1 MYVCVCACI
10 FVYVCVFAYVCRRG
24 SMHAHFIEHKL
35 GTCVWGW
42 EVRSCIWMDIWGHD
56 LYTHSL
62 LSSINMTGLDTTEI
76 VLLPQ
81 TDPLP
86 ARTTEFTPPSIS
98 ERGNG
103 SSETT
108 YLPGDHSSQVSQETW
123 ITLVLLWQVDTQ
135 MSQWYWWLT
144 CLSKSL

>member
-1 MYVCVCACI
+1 
-10 FVYVCVFAYVCRRG
+10 
-24 SMHAHFIEHKL
+24 
-35 GTCVWGW
+35 
-42 EVRSCIWMDIWGHD
+42 MDIWGHD

-108 YLPGDHSSQVSQETW
+108 YLPGFSSTLMPHLTPQPDSQTPSARGADTQTLSSQADLTTLTAAPSGETDPPGG
-123 ITLVLLWQVDTQ
+123 LGAL
-135 MSQWYWWLT
+135 
-144 CLSKSL
+144 

>member
-1 MYVCVCACI
+1 MYVCMCTCI

-56 LYTHSL
+56 LYIHSL

-81 TDPLP
+81 TDPIP

-123 ITLVLLWQVDTQ
+123 MTLVLLGQVDTQ